1 MAAVAETQRRKD
13 FGNDR
18 RHGLGRGGRSLCR
31 MVELL
36 AGSPL
41 LLLFTVAALGFL
53 IGRVEIGGFGLGV
66 SAVLFVGLGVG
77 SIDPSLRLP
86 DFVVLFGLV
95 TFVYV
100 IGLTSAPG
108 FFASLR
114 RRGLQAALLA
124 AGAVALAAGLVAVI
138 GPWLGLPAPTLA
150 GIFAG
155 ASTNTPALAAV
166 IDALGEADAA
176 TGPVVGYSLTYPF
189 GVLGVLAVIALAPR
203 LLRVD
208 LAKEVVSPE
217 DAPGVGT
224 PIETRTL
231 LIDRELP
238 EMSVGFLRERLG
250 LRVAF
255 GRMRRD
261 GRVAVVTDAVVLHRG
276 DLVSLVGEPTALEEA
291 SLRLGTVV
299 DEHLEL
305 DRSVVDFRR
314 IVVSRAGVAQR
325 PLRELHL
332 DERFGAVVTRLR
344 RGDVELVPTDDTHLE
359 LGDAVRVVAP
369 REQLAAVS
377 SFLGDSHRALAEI
390 DVISFSLGIGLGL
403 VLGQLPIPLPGG
415 GTFTLGLAGGPL
427 IAGLVL
433 GRIGR
438 TGRLVWTLPYAASLT
453 LRQVGLV
460 LFLAGVG
467 TRSGW
472 AFAQAVREGHVLP
485 VVGLGVLVTVMV
497 ALVTLFVGHKLL
509 RFPAG
514 VVVGMIAGI
523 QTQPADLAFAMERT
537 RNEVPSAGYAAVYP
551 VATVMKI
558 VLAQLLLRV

>member
-1 MAAVAETQRRKD
+1 
-13 FGNDR
+13 
-18 RHGLGRGGRSLCR
+18 
-31 MVELL
+31 MVEIL

-53 IGRVEIGGFGLGV
+53 VGRVEVRGFGLGV

-77 SIDPSLRLP
+77 SLDPSLRLP
-86 DFVVLFGLV
+86 DFVVTFGLV

-108 FFASLR
+108 FFAALR
-114 RRGLQAALLA
+114 RRGVQAALLTVGTLVL
-124 AGAVALAAGLVAVI
+124 AGGLLAGLGAL
-138 GPWLGLPAPTLA
+138 LGLPVATRA
-150 GIFAG
+150 GMLAG

-166 IDALGEADAA
+166 IDALGGADGNAGAGAGAGAA
-176 TGPVVGYSLTYPF
+176 AGAVVGYSLTYPF
-189 GVLGVLAVIALAPR
+189 GVLGTLVVIALVPR
-203 LLRVD
+203 LLKVD
-208 LAKEVVSPE
+208 LSTEPVSPE
-217 DAPGVGT
+217 DAPGVGAR
-224 PIETRTL
+224 IETRTVVV
-231 LIDRELP
+231 DRELP

-250 LRVAF
+250 LDRVAF

-261 GRVAVVTDAVVLHRG
+261 EHVSVVTDAVVLHQG
-276 DLVSLVGEPTALEEA
+276 DRVSLVGEASALDEA
-291 SLRLGTVV
+291 VAKLGTVTS
-299 DEHLEL
+299 EHLEL

-314 IVVSRAGVAQR
+314 IVVSSSAVAQR

-369 REQLAAVS
+369 REQLGAVS
-377 SFLGDSHRALAEI
+377 GFLGDSHRALAEI
-390 DVISFSLGIGLGL
+390 DVIGFSLGIVLGL

-415 GTFTLGLAGGPL
+415 GTFTLGFAGGPL
-427 IAGLVL
+427 VAGLVL
-433 GRIGR
+433 GRVGR
-438 TGRLVWTLPYAASLT
+438 TGRMVWTLPYAASLT

-472 AFAQAVREGHVLP
+472 AFAQALREGHVLP
-485 VVGLGVLVTVMV
+485 VVLLGMLVTVSV
-497 ALVTLFVGHKLL
+497 ALFVSLVAHKLL
-509 RFPAG
+509 RIPAAL
-514 VVVGMIAGI
+514 VVGMIAGI
-523 QTQPADLAFAMERT
+523 QTQPADLAFAIERT

-551 VATVMKI
+551 VATVVKI
-558 VLAQLLLRV
+558 VLAQLMLRL

>member
-1 MAAVAETQRRKD
+1 MI
-13 FGNDR
+13 
-18 RHGLGRGGRSLCR
+18 
-31 MVELL
+31 ELL
-36 AGSPL
+36 AASPL

-53 IGRVEIGGFGLGV
+53 LGRVELRGFGLGV

-77 SIDPSLRLP
+77 SLDPSLRLP

-108 FFASLR
+108 FFAALR
-114 RRGLQAALLA
+114 RRGVQAALLA
-124 AGAVALAAGLVAVI
+124 VGTLVLAAGLVAVL
-138 GPWLGLPAPTLA
+138 GSWLGLPAPTLA
-150 GIFAG
+150 GVFAG
-155 ASTNTPALAAV
+155 SSTNTPALAAV
-166 IDALGEADAA
+166 IDALGGADAGA
-176 TGPVVGYSLTYPF
+176 GPVVGYSLTYPF
-189 GVLGVLAVIALAPR
+189 GVLGALLVIALAPR
-203 LLRVD
+203 LLKVD
-208 LAKEVVSPE
+208 LAAEVVSPE
-217 DAPGVGT
+217 DAPGVGAR
-224 PIETRTL
+224 IETRTVVV
-231 LIDRELP
+231 DRELP
-238 EMSVGFLRERLG
+238 EMSVGFLRERLA

-255 GRMRRD
+255 GRLRRD
-261 GRVAVVTDAVVLHRG
+261 GKVAVVTDAVVLHQG
-276 DLVSLVGEPTALEEA
+276 DHVSLVGEPAALDEA
-291 SLRLGTVV
+291 VAKLGTVV

-314 IVVSRAGVAQR
+314 IVVSSAKVVER
-325 PLRELHL
+325 PLRELEL

-377 SFLGDSHRALAEI
+377 RFLGDSHRALAEI

-415 GTFTLGLAGGPL
+415 GTFSLGFAGGPL
-427 IAGLVL
+427 IAGLLL

-472 AFAQAVREGHVLP
+472 AFGEALREGHVLP
-485 VVGLGVLVTVMV
+485 VVLLGMLATVTT
-497 ALVTLFVGHKLL
+497 ALVVLYVGHKLL
-509 RFPAG
+509 KIPAG
-514 VVVGMIAGI
+514 LVVGMIAGI
-523 QTQPADLAFAMERT
+523 QTQPADLAFAIERT

-551 VATVMKI
+551 VATVVKI
-558 VLAQLLLRV
+558 VLAQLLLRL

>member
-1 MAAVAETQRRKD
+1 MI
-13 FGNDR
+13 
-18 RHGLGRGGRSLCR
+18 
-31 MVELL
+31 ELL
-36 AGSPL
+36 AESPL

-53 IGRVEIGGFGLGV
+53 IGRVELRGFGLGV

-77 SIDPSLRLP
+77 SLDPSLKLP
-86 DFVVLFGLV
+86 EFVVLFGLV

-108 FFASLR
+108 FFAALR
-114 RRGLQAALLA
+114 RRGVQAALLVV
-124 AGAVALAAGLVAVI
+124 GTLVLAAGVLA
-138 GPWLGLPAPTLA
+138 GLGNWLGVPAPTLA

-155 ASTNTPALAAV
+155 SSTNTPALAAV
-166 IDALGEADAA
+166 IDALGPDASA
-176 TGPVVGYSLTYPF
+176 GAGPVVGYSLTYPF
-189 GVLGVLAVIALAPR
+189 GVLGALLVIAVAPR

-208 LAKEVVSPE
+208 LAAEVVSAD
-217 DAPGVGT
+217 DAPGVGSR
-224 PIETRTL
+224 IEARTVL
-231 LIDRELP
+231 VDRELP

-261 GRVAVVTDAVVLHRG
+261 GQVAVVTDAVVLHQG
-276 DLVSLVGEPTALEEA
+276 DRVSLVGEPAALDEA
-291 SLRLGTVV
+291 AARLGTVV

-305 DRSVVDFRR
+305 DRSIVDFRR
-314 IVVSRAGVAQR
+314 IVVSSSSVAQR

-369 REQLAAVS
+369 REQLPAVS
-377 SFLGDSHRALAEI
+377 RFLGDSHRALAEI

-415 GTFTLGLAGGPL
+415 GTFSLGFAGGPL
-427 IAGLVL
+427 VAGLVL

-472 AFAQAVREGHVLP
+472 AFAQALRDGHVLP
-485 VVGLGVLVTVMV
+485 VLGLGVLVTTVI
-497 ALVTLFVGHKLL
+497 ALTVLLLGHKLL
-509 RFPAG
+509 KIPAG
-514 VVVGMIAGI
+514 LAVGMVAGI
-523 QTQPADLAFAMERT
+523 QTQPADLAFAIERT

-558 VLAQLLLRV
+558 VLAQLLLRA

>member
-1 MAAVAETQRRKD
+1 
-13 FGNDR
+13 
-18 RHGLGRGGRSLCR
+18 
-31 MVELL
+31 MVEIL

-53 IGRVEIGGFGLGV
+53 IGRVEIRGFGLGI
-66 SAVLFVGLGVG
+66 SAVLFVGLGV
-77 SIDPSLRLP
+77 SSLDPSLRLP
-86 DFVVLFGLV
+86 DFVVTFGLV

-108 FFASLR
+108 FFAALR
-114 RRGLQAALLA
+114 RRGVQAALLTVA
-124 AGAVALAAGLVAVI
+124 TLLLVAGVLAGLGA
-138 GPWLGLPAPTLA
+138 WLGLPAPTRA
-150 GIFAG
+150 GILAG

-166 IDALGEADAA
+166 IDALGGADGSAS
-176 TGPVVGYSLTYPF
+176 TGAVVGYSLTYPF
-189 GVLGVLAVIALAPR
+189 GVLGTLVVIALVPR

-208 LAKEVVSPE
+208 LAAESIAPE

-224 PIETRTL
+224 RIETRTV
-231 LIDRELP
+231 IVDRALP

-250 LRVAF
+250 LTRVAF
-255 GRMRRD
+255 GRMRR
-261 GRVAVVTDAVVLHRG
+261 GEHVAVVTDAVVLHQG
-276 DLVSLVGEPTALEEA
+276 DRVSLVGDASALDEA
-291 SLRLGTVV
+291 AAELGTVT
-299 DEHLEL
+299 DERLEL

-314 IVVSRAGVAQR
+314 IVVSSSEVAQR

-377 SFLGDSHRALAEI
+377 HFLGDSHRALAEI
-390 DVISFSLGIGLGL
+390 DVIGFSLGIVLGL

-415 GTFTLGLAGGPL
+415 GTFSLGFAGGPL

-433 GRIGR
+433 GRVGR
-438 TGRLVWTLPYAASLT
+438 TGRMVWTLPYAASLT
-453 LRQVGLV
+453 LRQLGLV

-472 AFAQAVREGHVLP
+472 AFAEALREGHVLP
-485 VVGLGVLVTVMV
+485 VVLLGMLVTVTV
-497 ALVTLFVGHKLL
+497 ALFVSVVAHKLL
-509 RFPAG
+509 RIPAAL
-514 VVVGMIAGI
+514 VVGMIAGI
-523 QTQPADLAFAMERT
+523 QTQPADLAFAIERT

-551 VATVMKI
+551 VATVVKI
-558 VLAQLLLRV
+558 VLAQLMLRLSG